1 MYRNATAAAKSFKS
15 CAGTAKGKDSSNNL
29 VPTWMESELVEP
41 ETSVVR
47 NSAEC
52 NEQQLVDSFLS
63 VTFVLSAIMVVC
75 CCVIICII

>member
-15 CAGTAKGKDSSNNL
+15 CAGTAKGKDSSSNL

-63 VTFVLSAIMVVC
+63 VTFVLSAIIWWCVVALLF
-75 CCVIICII
+75 V